1 MTGIDQYIIDFVSGS
16 TMTLSALFGIL
27 VGLAKISPW
36 TWDEKVLDTI
46 IAPFKTILD
55 SLDSQTKVKPTTE

>member
-1 MTGIDQYIIDFVSGS
+1 MSFDSYVIEFLTGNSITLGIIF
-16 TMTLSALFGIL
+16 TIL
-27 VGLAKISPW
+27 IGLAKISPW
-36 TWDEKVLDTI
+36 TWDEKVLDII